1 MPGNSS
7 GVNEWVILQQQDFV
21 PAFEHRLE
29 KNGVVVE
36 FGEVGF
42 LDFQEFGTCGDVE
55 EKGRERYWELFK
67 SIGIK
72 RGKQLGGNLKRYG
85 KGTEQVF
92 LTQLVGSGWVIG
104 FCELTKHL
112 DGPYVSRRAINWTIA
127 FVDILTKVCDIP
139 RIYGR
144 HRLSVD

>member
-42 LDFQEFGTCGDVE
+42 LDF
-55 EKGRERYWELFK
+55 
-67 SIGIK
+67 
-72 RGKQLGGNLKRYG
+72 
-85 KGTEQVF
+85 
-92 LTQLVGSGWVIG
+92 
-104 FCELTKHL
+104 
-112 DGPYVSRRAINWTIA
+112 
-127 FVDILTKVCDIP
+127 
-139 RIYGR
+139 
-144 HRLSVD
+144 